1 MNIDLNMR
9 KIEQEKLVQGDLPT
23 LPHNQDNHTE
33 LLICPKPQGYIL
45 FHSLMLNLKA
55 IDYTA
60 SPTNK
65 IVRKN
70 TFLPKA
76 HQQNN
81 SQKVASLST

>member
-1 MNIDLNMR
+1 
-9 KIEQEKLVQGDLPT
+9 
-23 LPHNQDNHTE
+23 
-33 LLICPKPQGYIL
+33 
-45 FHSLMLNLKA
+45 MLNLKA